1 MPKAEAEELKKVTL
15 NMYEKDYV
23 RLGDLFPQ
31 SGAAKA
37 IRAIVRQYL
46 QEFDRRTGEA
56 KLEVDL

>member
-1 MPKAEAEELKKVTL
+1 MPKAEPEELKKVTL
-15 NMYEKDYV
+15 NLFRKDYA
-23 RLGDLFPQ
+23 RLSDLFPQ

-56 KLEVDL
+56 KLEVDI